1 MTKTNNATIVAIG
14 TAFADLSELI
24 GKLATEGIEV
34 VPASVK
40 ETGKKSSKAVEVQE
54 VDENEEAGE
63 LTADDLAEM
72 SLAELKEVAKE
83 NEIEFT
89 KSVKKPALLKLI
101 LASLEEEDEEEAEEE
116 AEEEETEE
124 EEEEVSTVVQTEDGN
139 VDLSEMTLTK
149 LKKFAKE
156 YEIELSAKTKDGV
169 IEEILEAINGDED
182 EEAEEEG
189 EEIEDE
195 EELDLDEMSLEELK
209 EFAEENEIDL
219 PNKKKVQKAPAYLQ
233 IVKDTIAEALADA
246 EGEED
251 EEEEEEEEDIA
262 TALGLNEMEL
272 SELAELLADHELST
286 KGKKQALIARIV
298 KAVEDGTI
306 EVDEEEGE

>member
-1 MTKTNNATIVAIG
+1 MTKTTNATITAIG
-14 TAFADLSELI
+14 TKFAELAELLNTLVSE
-24 GKLATEGIEV
+24 GT

-40 ETGKKSSKAVEVQE
+40 EPKKVSTAVEVE
-54 VDENEEAGE
+54 EADENEEAGE

-72 SLAELKEVAKE
+72 SLAELKEIATE

-89 KSVKKPALLKLI
+89 KSVKKPALLKLV
-101 LASLEEEDEEEAEEE
+101 LAFLESDEEEEGEEEAEE

-124 EEEEVSTVVQTEDGN
+124 EEEEVSTVVQTEDGD
-139 VDLSEMTLTK
+139 VDLSTMTLTK

-156 YEIELSAKTKDGV
+156 YEIELSAKDKDGV
-169 IEEILEAINGDED
+169 IEEILEAINGDEEEEA

-189 EEIEDE
+189 E

-209 EFAEENEIDL
+209 EFAEDNEIDL
-219 PNKKKVQKAPAYLQ
+219 PAKKKVQKAPAYLQ
-233 IVKDTIAEALADA
+233 IVKDTIAEALA
-246 EGEED
+246 EGDEV

-262 TALGLNEMEL
+262 TSLGLNEMEL
-272 SELAELLADHELST
+272 DELAELLTDHELSA